1 MKQEEK
7 LLLKQ
12 LKKNKQE
19 EEKEKRRI
27 ERELQKEKLQNVR
40 LFMFSFMLSP
50 LLEFPVFRLVL
61 SLGRIFMP
69 CLSFCLYLICSDI
82 S

>member
-40 LFMFSFMLSP
+40 LFMCSFMLSP
-50 LLEFPVFRLVL
+50 LLEKSCFQIGSV
-61 SLGRIFMP
+61 SG
-69 CLSFCLYLICSDI
+69 
-82 S
+82 